1 MKFNI
6 LISGVG
12 GQGVILAG
20 NLIAEAALASGIH
33 VITGEAHGMAQRG
46 GSVSVHLRM
55 GDVRAPLIP
64 LRNAEVL
71 LGFEPAETL
80 RYIEFL
86 KPGGTVIM
94 NENPVV
100 PPGIFQKGG
109 TYPAIGSIEE
119 NIRTVT
125 KSIFRIN
132 AEKLAMDAGNPL
144 TVNTVML
151 GTLARVSSLPFG
163 TDILLEVI
171 KKRVPEKAIEANV
184 MAFQLGYDSFSV

>member
-1 MKFNI
+1 MKFDI
-6 LISGVG
+6 LILGVG

-33 VITGEAHGMAQRG
+33 VVTGEAHGMAQRG
-46 GSVSVHLRM
+46 GSVSLHLRM

-86 KPGGTVIM
+86 KPGGIVIM
-94 NENPVV
+94 NENPVI
-100 PPGIFQKGG
+100 PPGVFQKGG
-109 TYPAIGSIEE
+109 TYPTIESIEE
-119 NIRTVT
+119 NMRTVT
-125 KSIFRIN
+125 QSIYRIN

-163 TDILLEVI
+163 TDTLLEAI

-184 MAFQLGYDSFSV
+184 KAFQLGYDSFSV